1 MLEVWC
7 DGSSTGKQGT
17 GACAAIVFHDNSI
30 HIRTRYYNETV
41 GNNVMELAAV
51 LLAVEMLSMNIEAHV
66 VTDSRNVI
74 GWLESGWE
82 RENAKIKQVADAIDA
97 LCEAKGIKLS
107 FQHVKGHS
115 GVPRN
120 VQCDMLARYTR
131 ETGEEVD
138 HKIKRAS

>member
-1 MLEVWC
+1 MLEVWV
-7 DGSSTGKQGT
+7 DGSSTGKQGH
-17 GACAAIVFHDNSI
+17 GGCAAIVFRDNSI
-30 HIRTRYYNETV
+30 HIRTRLFLEDV

-51 LLAVEMLSMNIEAHV
+51 HLACEMLPTNCEALI

-74 GWLESGWE
+74 GWLESGWL
-82 RENAKIKQVADAIDA
+82 RDNDKIKQVADAIDA
-97 LCEAKGIKLS
+97 LCATKNIKLT
-107 FQHVKGHS
+107 FRHVKGHS

-131 ETGEEVD
+131 ENREEID